1 MLRTKYSEEIEKQMK
16 AYFDTLNEKD
26 RRGYAAIEA
35 MKLGHGGQNYI
46 SSVLGCHFQT
56 VMAGINEITNGIE
69 TPENRIRK
77 PGGGKKKIIETVEN
91 IDEVFFEILKDHT
104 ARSPMDKE
112 IKWTNLSLKEISKAF
127 ESKSMNITPHVVKQ
141 LLKKH
146 GFVERKMQKT
156 VTMKD
161 CKDRNEQFEK
171 IQYFTNWIRKS
182 SIHYDFKHLTEKYFE
197 IGMKLNDFSI
207 QLEKYCNIIRLF
219 RNQKTVGTVVFFL
232 VLQDPSPVRLE
243 PLKKISV
250 DIDPICIISNISRA
264 PASKPDRVYLHRY
277 QPFLFV
283 NPEFDMQRKISQLSI
298 PQLCSFIY
306 LLQQFKG
313 FFQIF
318 FDGLF

>member
-1 MLRTKYSEEIEKQMK
+1 MLRIKYSDEIEKQMK

-56 VMAGINEITNGIE
+56 VKAGINEITNGTE

-91 IDEVFFEILKDHT
+91 IDEIFFEILKDNT
-104 ARSPMDKE
+104 AGSPMDKE

-127 ESKSMNITPHVVKQ
+127 KSKGMNITPHVVKQ

-146 GFVERKMQKT
+146 GFVERKMQKA

-171 IQYFTNWIRKS
+171 INELKDEYSKS
-182 SIHYDFKHLTEKYFE
+182 ENPIISIDVKKKEF
-197 IGMKLNDFSI
+197 IGNFYRDGKV
-207 QLEKYCNIIRLF
+207 YCNQTVKVYDHDFNSFAEGVVIPHGIYDLK
-219 RNQKTVGTVVFFL
+219 RNEGYITLGTSKDTSEFCCDCIKYWWENYGKKNYPNANSILITADGGGSNSSRHYIFKEDLQKL
-232 VLQDPSPVRLE
+232 V
-243 PLKKISV
+243 
-250 DIDPICIISNISRA
+250 
-264 PASKPDRVYLHRY
+264 H
-277 QPFLFV
+277 
-283 NPEFDMQRKISQLSI
+283 
-298 PQLCSFIY
+298 
-306 LLQQFKG
+306 
-313 FFQIF
+313 
-318 FDGLF
+318 